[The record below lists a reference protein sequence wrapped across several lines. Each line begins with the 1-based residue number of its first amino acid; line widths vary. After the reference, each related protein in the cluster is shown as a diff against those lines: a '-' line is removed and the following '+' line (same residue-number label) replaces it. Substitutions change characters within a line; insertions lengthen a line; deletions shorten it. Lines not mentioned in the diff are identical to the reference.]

1 MSIWDAGA
9 WGEIRGRLGRWRR
22 SRRLQRWALLE
33 QEPFQCWLREGA
45 TPEEILECWPQLTK
59 LRRLWVVQ
67 GAPTALL
74 SEAVLAQIEQDAHG
88 LFPDLLRRRDL
99 SAAMAGQLL
108 LRHARQVREALLRL
122 PSAGLEGQVEGMGD
136 GLWMLARSGRLP
148 GPGTWSEV
156 LSLLSPPAPPAES
169 SALHAYVLGRVFR
182 PATLPLV
189 TTLRESHL
197 LHLVEV
203 LERYQPG
210 EKPPTDYVQ
219 AMASHPQAGVQVWK
233 RLLHAGAAVDEIAP
247 ALLSR
252 AEELEEPAFR
262 EEIRKGGGHVA
273 RLALLRR
280 APPAEFAELFHAVLR
295 ESAPDALGA
304 LERAEWA
311 QARAVEPEDLALLF
325 QAAEAEVRL
334 GALRLW
340 ARFRGEEE
348 PS

>member
-1 MSIWDAGA
+1 MTGGWR
-9 WGEIRGRLGRWRR
+9 EIRERFGRWRR
-22 SRRLQRWALLE
+22 SRHLQRLSWLE
-33 QEPFQCWLREGA
+33 QEPFERWLRTEA
-45 TPEEILECWPQLTK
+45 TPEEILQGWPLFTK

-67 GAPTALL
+67 SAPTALL
-74 SEAVLAQIEQDAHG
+74 SEAVLAQIEQDPHG

-108 LRHARQVREALLRL
+108 LRHARQVRDALLHL
-122 PSAGLEGQVEGMGD
+122 PSAGLERQVEAMGD
-136 GLWMLARSGRLP
+136 GLWMLARGGRLP

-169 SALHAYVLGRVFR
+169 SSLHAYVLGRVFR
-182 PATLPLV
+182 PATLPLLA
-189 TTLRESHL
+189 TMRESHL
-197 LHLVEV
+197 LHLLGV
-203 LERYQPG
+203 LERYQTG
-210 EKPPTDYVQ
+210 ERPPEDYVQ
-219 AMASHPQAGVQVWK
+219 ALASHPEAGVPVWK
-233 RLLHAGAAVDEIAP
+233 RLVRLGAEVEEIAP

-262 EEIRKGGGHVA
+262 EQIRRRGGHVA
-273 RLALLRR
+273 HLALLRR
-280 APPAEFAELFHAVLR
+280 APPAEFAELFHAVVR
-295 ESAPDALGA
+295 ESAPDALRA

-325 QAAEAEVRL
+325 QAGEAEVRL

-340 ARFRGEEE
+340 ARFRGEKE